1 MKVRLLRTLKA
12 FILCVTAASAGIAPL
27 AQAAENFPNKAIRI
41 IVPYGAGGGSD
52 YLARK
57 LSDKL
62 AQRLGQT
69 VIVENRPGADGIIGT
84 NMVARAEPDGY
95 TYLIAVGTHLLNPL
109 VHKDLPYDTF
119 RDLTGVTMIARSPL
133 LFSASNSIQARDMN
147 DFIKLAHKNPGKYSI
162 ANSEKFTMML
172 VKMLTDSQKMD
183 VVHVPYKGSGP
194 LLVDVAGGAVSIASS
209 SIAAASPYLN
219 SDRLHPLAVT
229 GLERT
234 SALPDVPT
242 LKELGLGDFDY
253 YVTYGLYAPAKT
265 PRAALERM
273 RQEISHVTSDPE
285 MKAALESQAAEP
297 VANDVDEFN
306 AEQAEYFERIKAL
319 AAKFNIEKE

>member
-1 MKVRLLRTLKA
+1 MKVWPFNKLL
-12 FILCVTAASAGIAPL
+12 TAAVAIASV
-27 AQAAENFPNKAIRI
+27 AMTGVAATAYADDFPSKPIRI

-62 AQRLGQT
+62 SQRLGQT

-84 NMVARAEPDGY
+84 SMVARAEPDGY

-119 RDLTGVTMIARSPL
+119 RDLTGVTLIARSPL
-133 LFSASNSIQARDMN
+133 LFSANNSIAAKDMRAFVELAR
-147 DFIKLAHKNPGKYSI
+147 ANPGKYSI

-172 VKMLTDSQKMD
+172 VKMLADSQKMNII
-183 VVHVPYKGSGP
+183 HVPYKGSGP
-194 LLVDVAGGAVSIASS
+194 LLVDAAGGAVSIASS
-209 SIAAASPYLN
+209 SIAAASPYLK
-219 SDRLHPLAVT
+219 SKRLHPLAVT

-234 SALPDVPT
+234 SALPNVPT

-265 PRAALERM
+265 PRAVLERM
-273 RQEISHVTSDPE
+273 RQEVKFVTSDPE
-285 MKAALESQAAEP
+285 MKAALVSQAAEP
-297 VANDVDEFN
+297 VANGIDEFN
-306 AEQAEYFERIKAL
+306 ADQAEYFERIKAL
-319 AAKFNIEKE
+319 AAKFNMTPK

>member
-1 MKVRLLRTLKA
+1 MKMWPFNKLLIAVATVASVALTG
-12 FILCVTAASAGIAPL
+12 VTAT
-27 AQAAENFPNKAIRI
+27 AQAEKFPSKPIRI

-62 AQRLGQT
+62 SQRLGQT

-84 NMVARAEPDGY
+84 NMVARAAPDGY

-119 RDLTGVTMIARSPL
+119 ADLTGVTMIARSPL
-133 LFSASNSIQARDMN
+133 LFSANNGIEAKDMK
-147 DFIKLAHKNPGKYSI
+147 DFVALSRAHPGKYSI

-172 VKMLTDSQKMD
+172 VKMLADSQKMD
-183 VVHVPYKGSGP
+183 IVHVPYKGSGP
-194 LLVDVAGGAVSIASS
+194 LLVDAAGGAVSIASS
-209 SIAAASPYLN
+209 SIAAAIPYLK
-219 SDRLHPLAVT
+219 SKRLHPLAVT

-234 SALPDVPT
+234 SALPEVPT

-273 RQEISHVTSDPE
+273 RQEVKAVTSDPE
-285 MKAALESQAAEP
+285 MKAALVSQAAEP
-297 VANDVDEFN
+297 VANDIDEFN
-306 AEQAEYFERIKAL
+306 ADQAQYFQRIKAL
-319 AAKFNIEKE
+319 AAKFNITPE

>member
-1 MKVRLLRTLKA
+1 MQVRLLNRLLTS
-12 FILCVTAASAGIAPL
+12 IVCVAAATAGFASV
-27 AQAAENFPNKAIRI
+27 AQAEDFPSKPIRI

-52 YLARK
+52 YLARR

-84 NMVARAEPDGY
+84 NMVARADPDGY

-119 RDLTGVTMIARSPL
+119 GDLTGVTMIARSPL
-133 LFSASNSIQARDMN
+133 LFSASNSIKARDMT
-147 DFIKLAHKNPGKYSI
+147 DFVKLAHENPGKYSF

-209 SIAAASPYLN
+209 SIAAAMPYLKSN
-219 SDRLHPLAVT
+219 RLHPLAVT

-273 RQEISHVTSDPE
+273 QQEVRNVTSDPE
-285 MKAALESQAAEP
+285 MKEALNSQAAEP
-297 VANDVDEFN
+297 VANGVDEFN

-319 AAKFNIEKE
+319 ATKFNLKPD

>member
-1 MKVRLLRTLKA
+1 MKVWHFNRLL
-12 FILCVTAASAGIAPL
+12 IAAMTVASLVMPGLA
-27 AQAAENFPNKAIRI
+27 AQAHADTFPSQPIRI

-62 AQRLGQT
+62 SARLGQS

-84 NMVARAEPDGY
+84 SMVARAQPDGY

-119 RDLTGVTMIARSPL
+119 RDLTGVTLIARSPL
-133 LFSASNSIQARDMN
+133 LFSANNSIAAKDMKE
-147 DFIKLAHKNPGKYSI
+147 FVALSRANPGKFSI

-172 VKMLTDSQKMD
+172 VKMLADSQKMD

-194 LLVDVAGGAVSIASS
+194 LLVDAAGGAVSIASS
-209 SIAAASPYLN
+209 SVAAAAPYLKSN
-219 SDRLHPLAVT
+219 RLHALGVT
-229 GLERT
+229 GTERS

-265 PRAALERM
+265 PRQALERM
-273 RQEISHVTSDPE
+273 RQEVKNVTSDPE
-285 MKAALESQAAEP
+285 MKAALVSQAAEP
-297 VANDVDEFN
+297 VANDIDEFN
-306 AEQAEYFERIKAL
+306 ADQAQYFERIKSL
-319 AAKFNIEKE
+319 AAKFNITPE